1 MKHSHPTEKEI
12 QQFAINKPACSPEVT
27 GHIESCAHCMQEA
40 EIYQLLFSEIK
51 KQPGPA
57 FDFDLPGLVLSK
69 LPETRSRLSADNII
83 AGFLV
88 IFTCCCIGIPVFLF
102 RRIMLN
108 MFMDI
113 PPFFIYAI
121 IISTTGILIIKIL
134 SLYKKYLNQMRLLNF
149 N

>member
-1 MKHSHPTEKEI
+1 MINSHPTDKEI
-12 QQFAINKPACSPEVT
+12 QQFAIDKSACSAAMA
-27 GHIESCAHCMQEA
+27 GHIESCVFCLQEA
-40 EIYQLLFSEIK
+40 ETYQALFDGIK
-51 KQPGPA
+51 KQPQPA
-57 FDFDLPGLVLSK
+57 FDFDLPGLVLSQ
-69 LPETRSRLSADNII
+69 LPESGSRLSADDII

-88 IFTCCCIGIPVFLF
+88 IFTCCCIGIPVYLF
-102 RRIMLN
+102 RKIILN

-134 SLYKKYLNQMRLLNF
+134 SLYKKYLNQMRFLNF